1 MPRWL
6 HVVLMYVRRKYS
18 LSASIAYHW
27 LDCGWRRV
35 AQLQGPQGQRG
46 NGFVGSHSNAH
57 VCMPARFR
65 SQTSHR
71 NTRSLT
77 ASMQPHGFAKVVWG
91 PTESRREAETLA
103 DILWHLYR
111 YLSTPLLG
119 PHLAHP
125 CRSCMSDGN
134 RKNWQLCK
142 AAGGG
147 GGDGTFWYLATHE
160 PHSGVAALGP
170 AYWGDSALVPN
181 ASNIRKQPNTS
192 ARMHVRKNVKRR
204 ATL

>member
-1 MPRWL
+1 MSCSCMSDGSTAFQQ
-6 HVVLMYVRRKYS
+6 VL
-18 LSASIAYHW
+18 LITG
-27 LDCGWRRV
+27 CGWRRV

-46 NGFVGSHSNAH
+46 NRFVGSHSNAH
-57 VCMPARFR
+57 VCMLGQVPD
-65 SQTSHR
+65 
-71 NTRSLT
+71 RSLLPDDGT
-77 ASMQPHGFAKVVWG
+77 RDLSPRQCNPMGSPRLCGG
-91 PTESRREAETLA
+91 PPEAGVRLRPLA

-181 ASNIRKQPNTS
+181 ASNKRKQPNTS
-192 ARMHVRKNVKRR
+192 ARMHVRKNVNRR